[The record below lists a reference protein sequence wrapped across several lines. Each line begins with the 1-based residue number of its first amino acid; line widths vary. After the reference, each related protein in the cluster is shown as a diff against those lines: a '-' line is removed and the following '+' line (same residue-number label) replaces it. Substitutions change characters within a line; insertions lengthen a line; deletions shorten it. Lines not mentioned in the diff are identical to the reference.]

1 MKILPR
7 VGTAGMLWSHI
18 LTLALG
24 VHVRADGTDRMDSYA
39 EEPGAGTGGVPPH
52 ARSGRLFRKY
62 ATIFLAIVCLALVTN
77 GAFDMWF
84 SYQELKGLLIQIQR
98 EQAESAASKISQFV
112 EEIEAQLAWVTPV
125 PWNAVTLEEWRF
137 DAVRLLR
144 QVPAVTEVAQ
154 LDAAGREKFRISRH
168 AMDVTESH
176 VDYSHNPIFV
186 QAMANKIYYGPVYFV
201 DESEPYMAIA
211 VAGSGRDHGVIVG
224 QVNLKFI
231 WEVVSQIKSGTRG
244 YAFVVDSSGRLIAD
258 PDISLV
264 LRNTDMSRLPQVQAA
279 RVPQADADK
288 PFAAVDRQ
296 DKPVLSAHATVT
308 PLSWLVFVE
317 LPIAEAYAPLYSSIT
332 RSAGLLL
339 AALALAFFTSLLFA
353 RRMVIPI
360 RALQEGAMR
369 IGRGDLTQRI
379 AIKTNDEL
387 EALGDEFNKMAA
399 QLQESYATL
408 ERKVEERTRQLE
420 LANLAKSRF
429 LAAASH
435 DLRQPLHALGLF
447 VAQLHGRMR
456 AGERRRI
463 VTRID
468 AALSA
473 MNELFN
479 ALLDISKLD
488 AGVLTPSI
496 AEFPVAKL
504 LERVDTTFTGAAREK
519 GLSLRVVSSRAW
531 VRSDFILLE
540 RIVFNLVS
548 NAVRYTSSGGV
559 VVGCRKRGV
568 NLRIEVWDS
577 GPGVPQDQQQNIFGE
592 FYRLGAPG
600 DDRRSGLGLGLAI
613 VDRLCQLLDHSVRL
627 TSILGKG
634 SCFSVVVPRVA
645 ARPEIGES
653 PAPAHPLMDASDRK
667 LVVVID
673 DDPLVLEGM
682 CGLFRSWGYHLLV
695 AGTDDEALAG
705 IADRDRPPDLI
716 VSDYHLSGGKTGI
729 EVIEALRRT
738 LSVEIPAFLVSGDTS
753 PELLRQARA
762 SGYHLLHKP
771 VDPMTLRAMV
781 SYVLREQQVARAH

>member
-1 MKILPR
+1 MTSFAGQPGGEAG
-7 VGTAGMLWSHI
+7 GT
-18 LTLALG
+18 
-24 VHVRADGTDRMDSYA
+24 
-39 EEPGAGTGGVPPH
+39 PPP

-62 ATIFLAIVCLALVTN
+62 AAIFVGAVCLALVTN

-84 SYQELKGLLIQIQR
+84 SYQGQKALLVQIQR
-98 EQAESAASKISQFV
+98 VQADSAASKIGQFV
-112 EEIEAQLAWVTPV
+112 DEIETQMAWVTPL
-125 PWNAVTLEEWRF
+125 PWNAITFEEWRF
-137 DAVRLLR
+137 DVVRMLR
-144 QVPAVTEVAQ
+144 QAPAVTEIAQ
-154 LDAAGREKFRISRH
+154 LDAAGREQFRISRH
-168 AMDVTESH
+168 AKDVIESH
-176 VDYSHNPIFV
+176 VDYSRDPVFV
-186 QAMANKIYYGPVYFV
+186 QAMANQVYYGPVYLV
-201 DESEPYMAIA
+201 EGSEPHMTIA
-211 VAGSGRDHGVIVG
+211 VAGTGHDHGVIVG

-231 WEVVSQIKSGTRG
+231 WEVVSQIKPGTRG
-244 YAFVVDSSGRLIAD
+244 HAYVVDAGGRLIAD

-264 LRNTDMSRLPQVQAA
+264 LRNIDMSGLPQVRAA
-279 RVPQADADK
+279 RAPEAGVDE

-296 DKPVLSAHATVT
+296 GKPVLSAHATVT
-308 PLSWLVFVE
+308 PLNWLVFVE
-317 LPIAEAYAPLYSSIT
+317 LPIDEAYAPLYNSIR
-332 RSAGLLL
+332 RSAIFLL
-339 AALALAFFTSLLFA
+339 AALALALFAGLLFA
-353 RRMVIPI
+353 RRMVVPI
-360 RALQEGAMR
+360 RALQEGAVR
-369 IGRGDLTQRI
+369 IGRGNLTQHI

-399 QLQESYATL
+399 RLQESYATL

-429 LAAASH
+429 LATASH

-447 VAQLHGRMR
+447 VAQLHGRVR
-456 AGERRRI
+456 ANERRRI
-463 VTRID
+463 VGRID

-496 AEFPVAKL
+496 TEFPVAKL
-504 LERVDTTFTGAAREK
+504 LDRVDTTFTGAAREK
-519 GLSLRVVSSRAW
+519 GLSLRVISSSAW

-548 NAVRYTSSGGV
+548 NAVRYTSNGSV
-559 VVGCRKRGV
+559 VVGCRKRGD
-568 NLRIEVWDS
+568 NLRIEVWDT

-592 FYRLGAPG
+592 FYRLDAPG
-600 DDRRSGLGLGLAI
+600 AGLGLGLAI
-613 VDRLCQLLDHSVRL
+613 VDRLCRLLDHSVRL

-634 SCFSVVVPRVA
+634 SCFSVAVPRVA
-645 ARPEIGES
+645 ARLEIGES
-653 PAPAHPLMDASDRK
+653 RAPAHPLIDASDRN

-705 IADRDRPPDLI
+705 VADRDRPPDLI

-729 EVIEALRRT
+729 EVIEALRKT
-738 LSVEIPAFLVSGDTS
+738 LSVEIPAFLISGDTN

-771 VDPMTLRAMV
+771 VDPMKLRAMV

>member
-1 MKILPR
+1 MKFSPR
-7 VGTAGMLWSHI
+7 CGRGPACYGRHLNI
-18 LTLALG
+18 G
-24 VHVRADGTDRMDSYA
+24 VRRSRPGRGIDRMTLFA
-39 EEPGAGTGGVPPH
+39 GQPGAGTGEAPPH
-52 ARSGRLFRKY
+52 VRSGRLFRKY
-62 ATIFLAIVCLALVTN
+62 AAIFVGAVCLALVTN
-77 GAFDMWF
+77 GAFEMWF
-84 SYQELKGLLIQIQR
+84 SYQEQRALLVQIQR

-112 EEIEAQLAWVTPV
+112 DEIETQMAWVTPL
-125 PWNAVTLEEWRF
+125 PWNATTFEEWRF
-137 DAVRLLR
+137 DVVRMLR
-144 QVPAVTEVAQ
+144 QAPAVTEVAQ
-154 LDAAGREKFRISRH
+154 LDAAGREQFRISRH
-168 AMDVTESH
+168 AIDVIESH
-176 VDYSHNPIFV
+176 VDYSRDPVFV
-186 QAMANKIYYGPVYFV
+186 QAMANKVYYGPVYLV
-201 DESEPYMAIA
+201 EGSEPHMTIA
-211 VAGSGRDHGVIVG
+211 VAGTGHDHGVIVA

-231 WEVVSQIKSGTRG
+231 WEVVSQVKLGTRG
-244 YAFVVDSSGRLIAD
+244 HAYVVDASGRLIAD

-264 LRNTDMSRLPQVQAA
+264 LRNIDMSGLPQVRAA
-279 RVPQADADK
+279 RVPQADADEA
-288 PFAAVDRQ
+288 FAAVDRQ
-296 DKPVLSAHATVT
+296 GKPVLSAHATV
-308 PLSWLVFVE
+308 PPVNWLVFVE
-317 LPIAEAYAPLYSSIT
+317 LPIDEAYAPLYSSIT
-332 RSAGLLL
+332 RSAVLLL
-339 AALALAFFTSLLFA
+339 AALALALFAGLLFA
-353 RRMVIPI
+353 RRMVVPI

-369 IGRGDLTQRI
+369 IGRGNLTQRI

-399 QLQESYATL
+399 RLQESYATL
-408 ERKVEERTRQLE
+408 EHKVEERTRQLE

-447 VAQLHGRMR
+447 VAQLHGRVR
-456 AGERRRI
+456 ANDRRRI
-463 VTRID
+463 VARID

-496 AEFPVAKL
+496 TEFPVAKL
-504 LERVDTTFTGAAREK
+504 LDRVETTFTGAAREK
-519 GLSLRVVSSRAW
+519 GLSLRVISSSAW

-559 VVGCRKRGV
+559 VVGCRNRGV
-568 NLRIEVWDS
+568 NLHIEVWDS

-600 DDRRSGLGLGLAI
+600 AGLGLGLAI

-634 SCFSVVVPRVA
+634 SCFSVALPRVA

-667 LVVVID
+667 LVVLID

-682 CGLFRSWGYHLLV
+682 CGLFRSWGYHLLI
-695 AGTDDEALAG
+695 AGTDDEALAEV
-705 IADRDRPPDLI
+705 ADPDRPPGLI
-716 VSDYHLSGGKTGI
+716 VSDYHLSGGTTGI
-729 EVIEALRRT
+729 EVIEGLRRT
-738 LSVEIPAFLVSGDTS
+738 LSAEIPAFLVSGDTN
-753 PELLRQARA
+753 PELLRQART

>member
-1 MKILPR
+1 MKILAR

-24 VHVRADGTDRMDSYA
+24 VHARADGTDRMDSYTD
-39 EEPGAGTGGVPPH
+39 ESPAGTGGVSPH

-62 ATIFLAIVCLALVTN
+62 AAIFVAIVCLALVTN

-112 EEIEAQLAWVTPV
+112 KEIEAQLAWVTPV
-125 PWNAVTLEEWRF
+125 PWNAVTLQEWRF

-211 VAGSGRDHGVIVG
+211 VAGSGRDHGVIVC

-231 WEVVSQIKSGTRG
+231 WEVVLQIKSGTRG
-244 YAFVVDSSGRLIAD
+244 YAYVVDSSGRLIAD

-264 LRNTDMSRLPQVQAA
+264 LRNIDMSGLPQVRASRALQASG
-279 RVPQADADK
+279 DE

-296 DKPVLSAHATVT
+296 GKPVLSAHATVT
-308 PLSWLVFVE
+308 PLNWLIFVE
-317 LPIAEAYAPLYSSIT
+317 LPIDEAYAPLYNSIM
-332 RSAGLLL
+332 RSAVLLL
-339 AALALAFFTSLLFA
+339 AALALALLAGLLFA
-353 RRMVIPI
+353 RRMVVPI

-369 IGRGDLTQRI
+369 IGRGNLTQRI
-379 AIKTNDEL
+379 AIQTNDEL

-399 QLQESYATL
+399 RLQESYATL
-408 ERKVEERTRQLE
+408 EHKVEERTRQLE

-447 VAQLHGRMR
+447 VAQLHGRLR
-456 AGERRRI
+456 TNERGRI
-463 VTRID
+463 VARID
-468 AALSA
+468 AALTA

-496 AEFPVAKL
+496 TEFPVAKL
-504 LERVDTTFTGAAREK
+504 LDRVETTFTGAAREK
-519 GLSLRVVSSRAW
+519 ELSLRVISSSAW

-548 NAVRYTSSGGV
+548 NAVRYTSRGGV
-559 VVGCRKRGV
+559 VVGCRNRGV
-568 NLRIEVWDS
+568 NLRIEVWDT

-592 FYRLGAPG
+592 FCRLGAPAA
-600 DDRRSGLGLGLAI
+600 GLGLGLAI

-634 SCFSVVVPRVA
+634 SCFSVALPRVA

-653 PAPAHPLMDASDRK
+653 PAPAYPLMDASDRN

-705 IADRDRPPDLI
+705 IADRDRPPALI
-716 VSDYHLSGGKTGI
+716 VSDYHLSGGKTGV
-729 EVIEALRRT
+729 EVIEGLRRT
-738 LSVEIPAFLVSGDTS
+738 LSAEIPAFLVSGDTN